1 MNWKETTAVYEN
13 DLIKD
18 LQRLLA
24 VESVKMEARP
34 NAPFGLKCREALDEM
49 LAMAKRDGFATQDID
64 GYAGVIT
71 YGEGEESVG
80 VLGHLDIVPI
90 GDGWSRDP
98 YGSELVDGVLF
109 GRGALDDKGPGM
121 AAYYALKAIK
131 DAGIKLKRKVMLIYG
146 CDEESGMACM
156 KYYREH
162 GEIPTM
168 GFVPDANFPLI
179 YGEKGI
185 YVFTLSGKVNTV
197 IQTMEAGSRPNIV
210 IGKANATVHAMSEEQ
225 ERLFSF
231 YLKSHQLNGNLR
243 READGSVRIYMEGK
257 PFHAMAPFHGVNA
270 GLHLLNFIGAAY
282 DDAFARAIYALFGD
296 WQGSGLG
303 IAAEG
308 ARMGFLTLNTG
319 VIEIKEGQV
328 KIVNDIRYPI
338 DVDAVQ
344 MKAQIAKQIEAG
356 TLALTLAVSNDSA
369 PLYVDPKSELVS
381 TLEAIYRKHSG
392 DETTPIMTIGGGT
405 YARNFDQFVAYGPEL
420 PNMNQNVNMK
430 IGGPHQEDEGIQI
443 SDLMMARAIYAES
456 IAALAGETA

>member
-1 MNWKETTAVYEN
+1 MNWKERTAVYEN

-49 LAMAKRDGFATQDID
+49 LAMAKRDGFAIQDID

-443 SDLMMARAIYAES
+443 SDLMMAMAIYAES

>member
-1 MNWKETTAVYEN
+1 MNWKERTAVYEN

-49 LAMAKRDGFATQDID
+49 LAMAKRDGFAIQDID

-225 ERLFSF
+225 ERLFAF

-369 PLYVDPKSELVS
+369 PLYADPKSELVS

-443 SDLMMARAIYAES
+443 SDLMMAMAIYAES

>member
-1 MNWKETTAVYEN
+1 MNWKERTAVYEN

-49 LAMAKRDGFATQDID
+49 LAMAKRDGFAIQDID

-121 AAYYALKAIK
+121 AAYFALKAIK

-443 SDLMMARAIYAES
+443 SDLMMAMAIYAES

>member
-1 MNWKETTAVYEN
+1 MNWKERTAVYEN

-49 LAMAKRDGFATQDID
+49 LAMAKRDGFAIQDID

-90 GDGWSRDP
+90 GDGWSLDP

-168 GFVPDANFPLI
+168 GVVPDSNFPMI
-179 YGEKGI
+179 Y
-185 YVFTLSGKVNTV
+185 
-197 IQTMEAGSRPNIV
+197 
-210 IGKANATVHAMSEEQ
+210 
-225 ERLFSF
+225 
-231 YLKSHQLNGNLR
+231 
-243 READGSVRIYMEGK
+243 
-257 PFHAMAPFHGVNA
+257 
-270 GLHLLNFIGAAY
+270 
-282 DDAFARAIYALFGD
+282 
-296 WQGSGLG
+296 
-303 IAAEG
+303 
-308 ARMGFLTLNTG
+308 
-319 VIEIKEGQV
+319 
-328 KIVNDIRYPI
+328 
-338 DVDAVQ
+338 
-344 MKAQIAKQIEAG
+344 
-356 TLALTLAVSNDSA
+356 
-369 PLYVDPKSELVS
+369 
-381 TLEAIYRKHSG
+381 
-392 DETTPIMTIGGGT
+392 
-405 YARNFDQFVAYGPEL
+405 
-420 PNMNQNVNMK
+420 
-430 IGGPHQEDEGIQI
+430 
-443 SDLMMARAIYAES
+443 
-456 IAALAGETA
+456 

>member
-1 MNWKETTAVYEN
+1 MNWKERTAVYEN

-49 LAMAKRDGFATQDID
+49 LAMAKRDGFAIQDID

-369 PLYVDPKSELVS
+369 PLYVDPKS
-381 TLEAIYRKHSG
+381 
-392 DETTPIMTIGGGT
+392 
-405 YARNFDQFVAYGPEL
+405 
-420 PNMNQNVNMK
+420 
-430 IGGPHQEDEGIQI
+430 
-443 SDLMMARAIYAES
+443 
-456 IAALAGETA
+456 

>member
-49 LAMAKRDGFATQDID
+49 LAMAKRDGFAIQDID

-443 SDLMMARAIYAES
+443 SDLMMAMAIYAES